1 MLCALIY
8 LQFSVALAFILLS
21 VPPSW
26 LCYKLFSIFPLFPT
40 KTVMRNEI
48 SSEDEFRCALGNVP
62 GFASKS
68 IVQKN
73 TRNVLIRSNWQLD
86 LMRLNEFY
94 KWIRSLHSLRPHD
107 VTDSDTTH
115 FIDRIAVPT
124 TTTTATAQCTE
135 HNIVAFAKLLLAGGE
150 PFSCELHYVATILRR
165 WHNSHLA
172 YYQLR
177 RSCRHT
183 MSHRS
188 HYYRR
193 PFYVLYANR
202 SVQRTPLTRT

>member
-1 MLCALIY
+1 MKLAPKMNFVVHLEMFPVSHRNRLCKKIREM
-8 LQFSVALAFILLS
+8 FSFDRH
-21 VPPSW
+21 
-26 LCYKLFSIFPLFPT
+26 F
-40 KTVMRNEI
+40 
-48 SSEDEFRCALGNVP
+48 
-62 GFASKS
+62 
-68 IVQKN
+68 
-73 TRNVLIRSNWQLD
+73 NWQLD